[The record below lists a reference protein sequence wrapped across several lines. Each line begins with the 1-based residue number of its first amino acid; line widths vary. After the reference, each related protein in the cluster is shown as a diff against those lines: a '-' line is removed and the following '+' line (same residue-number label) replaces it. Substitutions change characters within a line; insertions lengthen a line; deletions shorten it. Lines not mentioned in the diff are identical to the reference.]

1 MTVTVRDDSHLTE
14 TNTDGL
20 VEKAGNATTIY
31 DASASDTLRTLFMER
46 SGRFL
51 CDAKP

>member
-1 MTVTVRDDSHLTE
+1 MTVTLRDDSHLTE

-31 DASASDTLRTLFMER
+31 DASASYTLNVVHGKKR
-46 SGRFL
+46 
-51 CDAKP
+51 